1 MGLFRSAYCGG
12 AENTRQAREAK
23 TQQRFWSMVAKPVAA
38 VWITVALPCVALAQD
53 RDVPDIIQRQQASAA
68 ELADAK
74 QQIQKEEA
82 AAAKLRK
89 QQQKL
94 DDALALLQEQAGKVA
109 DEQSTL
115 EAELERLETE
125 QVALLDRRNVTKKR
139 LNNNAEELE
148 DVLRALQRL
157 SMAPSE
163 MLLILHENP
172 AAAGRAGQLLSG
184 LYKRHNDHV
193 AELRRNLAELTSL
206 RQQLKRTGVTL
217 TSQRQALK
225 EKQAD
230 LESITAKK
238 QAVLRK
244 NQQALQERQRAV
256 LGLANQ
262 VDSIENLLSAIDDEL
277 RNLPKPSKFPLRQL
291 YGPQRIVEFKPKQS
305 KPERIKTASPFTG
318 SSRGKFALP
327 VVGKVTENYGD
338 VVQGIAQKG
347 LRFKT
352 RRGSLVRSPGKGK
365 VVYAGEF
372 RAYGRIVIVD
382 HGRHYHSVLGNLA
395 SVDVALGER
404 LKAGDPIGKTG
415 GNFYLELRHRG
426 KPVNPSTQFR
436 ISGG

>member
-1 MGLFRSAYCGG
+1 MAGG
-12 AENTRQAREAK
+12 SN
-23 TQQRFWSMVAKPVAA
+23 
-38 VWITVALPCVALAQD
+38 AQ
-53 RDVPDIIQRQQASAA
+53 DVPDIIKRQQASAA
-68 ELADAK
+68 ELAAAK
-74 QQIQKEEA
+74 QQIQEEEE
-82 AAAKLRK
+82 AAAKLRAK
-89 QQQKL
+89 QEKL
-94 DDALALLQEQAGKVA
+94 DDALAKLQAEASKVA
-109 DEQSTL
+109 YQQSTL

-125 QVALLDRRNVTKKR
+125 QTELLERRTITKRR
-139 LNNNAEELE
+139 LINNAEELE

-184 LYKRHNDHV
+184 LYKRHNEHV

-217 TSQRQALK
+217 ASQRQALTD
-225 EKQAD
+225 KQAD
-230 LESITAKK
+230 LEKITAKK
-238 QAVLRK
+238 QAVLRE

-256 LGLANQ
+256 LGLASQ
-262 VDSIENLLSAIDDEL
+262 VDSIENLLTAIEDEL

-291 YGPQRIVEFKPKQS
+291 YGPQRIVEIEPTKTRQ
-305 KPERIKTASPFTG
+305 ERAKTASPFTG
-318 SSRGKFALP
+318 SSRGKFSLP
-327 VVGKVTENYGD
+327 VVGKVIENYGD
-338 VVQGIAQKG
+338 VVQGITQKG

-382 HGRHYHSVLGNLA
+382 HGRHYHSVLGNLG

-404 LKAGDPIGKTG
+404 LNTGDPIGKTG
-415 GNFYLELRHRG
+415 SSFYLELRHRG

-436 ISGG
+436 TSGG